1 MNFWFPFNSDSSS
14 HQPATGALKAFAL
27 RLSHAA
33 VWIPLVTHPLK
44 DAPTHEL
51 LRAALKEPDAVARE
65 RALEA
70 LGLIRN
76 PADTAHVRAL
86 LNADLPTTRAQA
98 ARTAAALGVTLNSEQ
113 LAAATRTQP
122 APPPT
127 TKLPDS
133 LRTADL
139 RTLVHALQS
148 LDAAAAQQHSA
159 LVLPL
164 LRRPELIVQE
174 AAARAVQRGKLTAA
188 IPELL
193 VRTDDPDEGLRL
205 AACEALAAMFD
216 TAPRPALITAVVR
229 RLEVDLSSQV
239 RHAAGLLLV
248 ALHDPPARD
257 ALLGLLQH
265 SRGMTRASAAVALG
279 VWGDSALATAL
290 HPLLN
295 DREDLV
301 TRAAAS
307 ALGKLRHPSSKPP
320 LLAAFLVRSP
330 AVQERV
336 AWALGELK
344 STEAV
349 PALIEKLTT
358 KDEDLKT
365 SLAVALGK
373 IADKRVLP
381 PLRRVLHDIPATNH
395 LPRAREAALMS
406 LTALGDKQSIPRA
419 LQIVAT
425 TVVPPVAGGGPSF
438 DESFV
443 RAAALHLLA
452 TLGDKSTGAAL
463 VAAIKEQIPRE
474 MRPTMADTLTKLLG
488 KPYQPLPDET
498 YLTFFV
504 ENLTP
509 WPAKGVPALGAGQVP

>member
-1 MNFWFPFNSDSSS
+1 MNFWSPFKSGGK
-14 HQPATGALKAFAL
+14 QRPPGAAALQALAL

-33 VWIPLVTHPLK
+33 IWIPLVTHPLK

-51 LRAALKEPDAVARE
+51 LRAALKEPDAVTRE
-65 RALEA
+65 RALDA

-76 PADTAHVRAL
+76 PADATHVRAL
-86 LNADLPTTRAQA
+86 LNAELATTRAQA
-98 ARTAAALGVTLNSEQ
+98 ARVAGALGVTLNAEQ
-113 LAAATRTQP
+113 LTAATRTRP
-122 APPPT
+122 APAPA

-133 LRTADL
+133 LRTTDVH
-139 RTLVHALQS
+139 TLVHALQG
-148 LDAAAAQQHSA
+148 LDSAGAQQHSA

-164 LRRPELIVQE
+164 LRRPELVVQE
-174 AAARAVQRGKLTAA
+174 AAVRAVQRGKLATA

-193 VRTDDPDEGLRL
+193 SRMEDPDEGLRL

-216 TAPRPALITAVVR
+216 VAPRPALVTAMVR

-239 RHAAGLLLV
+239 RQAAGLLLV

-265 SRGMTRASAAVALG
+265 PRGMTRASAAIALG
-279 VWGDSALATAL
+279 AWQEPALAAPL

-295 DREDLV
+295 DREDRV
-301 TRAAAS
+301 TRAAAN
-307 ALGKLRHPSSKPP
+307 ALGQLRNLSSKPP

-349 PALIEKLTT
+349 PALSEKLTT

-365 SLAVALGK
+365 SLALALGK
-373 IADKRVLP
+373 IADKRGLP
-381 PLRRVLHDIPATNH
+381 PLRRILQDIPATNH
-395 LPRAREAALMS
+395 LPRAREAALLS
-406 LTALGDKQSIPRA
+406 LTVLGDKPSLPRA

-425 TVVPPVAGGGPSF
+425 TVIPPVAGGGPSY
-438 DESFV
+438 DDNFV
-443 RAAALHLLA
+443 RAAALRLLA
-452 TLGDKSTGAAL
+452 AVGDKTTGAAL
-463 VAAIKEQIPRE
+463 VAAIKDQVPRE
-474 MRPTMADTLTKLLG
+474 IRPTMADTLTKLLG
-488 KPYQPLPDET
+488 KPHQPIPDES
-498 YLTFFV
+498 YQSLFV
-504 ENLTP
+504 ESLNK
-509 WPAKGVPALGAGQVP
+509 WPGKSVPALGVVEGP

>member
-1 MNFWFPFNSDSSS
+1 MNFWFPFNSGGK
-14 HQPATGALKAFAL
+14 PRPPGAAALQALAL

-65 RALEA
+65 RALDA

-76 PADTAHVRAL
+76 PADAAHVRAL
-86 LNADLPTTRAQA
+86 LNAELATTRAQA
-98 ARTAAALGVTLNSEQ
+98 ARVAGALGVTLNSEQ
-113 LAAATRTQP
+113 LAAAARTQP
-122 APPPT
+122 PPAPA

-133 LRTADL
+133 LRTADV
-139 RTLVHALQS
+139 RTLVHALQG
-148 LDAAAAQQHSA
+148 LDSAGAQQHSA

-164 LRRPELIVQE
+164 LRRPEIVVQE
-174 AAARAVQRGKLTAA
+174 AAVRAVQRGKLTAA
-188 IPELL
+188 SPELL
-193 VRTDDPDEGLRL
+193 VRMDDPDEGLRL

-216 TAPRPALITAVVR
+216 TAPRPALITAMVR

-265 SRGMTRASAAVALG
+265 PRGMTRASAAIALG
-279 VWGDSALATAL
+279 VWGDSALAAAL

-295 DREDLV
+295 DREDRV
-301 TRAAAS
+301 ARATAS

-320 LLAAFLVRSP
+320 QLAAFLVRIP

-365 SLAVALGK
+365 SLALALGK

-381 PLRRVLHDIPATNH
+381 PLRRVLQDIPATNH
-395 LPRAREAALMS
+395 LPRAREAALLS
-406 LTALGDKQSIPRA
+406 LTALGDKPSIPRA

-425 TVVPPVAGGGPSF
+425 TVIPPVAGGGPSF
-438 DESFV
+438 DDSFV
-443 RAAALHLLA
+443 RAAALQLLA
-452 TLGDKSTGAAL
+452 ALGDKTTGAAL

-474 MRPTMADTLTKLLG
+474 IRPTMADTLTKLLG
-488 KPYQPLPDET
+488 KPYQPLPDES
-498 YLTFFV
+498 YQTFFV
-504 ENLTP
+504 ESLTP
-509 WPAKGVPALGAGQVP
+509 WPAKAVPALGVAEKP

>member
-1 MNFWFPFNSDSSS
+1 MNFWFSFNSVSSLR
-14 HQPATGALKAFAL
+14 QPATGALKSFAL

-65 RALEA
+65 RALDA

-76 PADTAHVRAL
+76 PADAAHVRAL
-86 LNADLPTTRAQA
+86 LNAELATTRAQA
-98 ARTAAALGVTLNSEQ
+98 ARVAGALGVTLTSEQ
-113 LAAATRTQP
+113 LAVATRTRP
-122 APPPT
+122 ATAPA

-133 LRTADL
+133 LRTADV
-139 RTLVHALQS
+139 RTIVHALQG
-148 LDAAAAQQHSA
+148 LDSAGAQQHSA

-164 LRRPELIVQE
+164 LRRPETVVQE
-174 AAARAVQRGKLTAA
+174 AAARAVQRGKLTTA

-193 VRTDDPDEGLRL
+193 VQMDDPDEGLRL

-216 TAPRPALITAVVR
+216 TAPRPALITAMVR

-265 SRGMTRASAAVALG
+265 SRGMTRASASVALG

-349 PALIEKLTT
+349 PALSEKLTT

-365 SLAVALGK
+365 SLALALGK
-373 IADKRVLP
+373 IADKRGLS
-381 PLRRVLHDIPATNH
+381 PLRRILQDIPATNH
-395 LPRAREAALMS
+395 LPRAREAALLS
-406 LTALGDKQSIPRA
+406 LTVLGDKPSIPRA

-425 TVVPPVAGGGPSF
+425 TVIPPVAGGGPSY
-438 DESFV
+438 DDNFV
-443 RAAALHLLA
+443 RAAALRLLA
-452 TLGDKSTGAAL
+452 AVGDKTTGAAL
-463 VAAIKEQIPRE
+463 VAAIKDQVPRE
-474 MRPTMADTLTKLLG
+474 IRPTMADTLTKLLG
-488 KPYQPLPDET
+488 KPHQPIPDES
-498 YLTFFV
+498 YQSLFV
-504 ENLTP
+504 ESLNK
-509 WPAKGVPALGAGQVP
+509 WPGKAVPALGVVEKP